1 MDKFN
6 KVRKLFG
13 TKDFSS
19 SSSADSVIYV
29 SSSDEEVSGGWDSV
43 LSTDTEEMIRRVE
56 TQVVFCPVP
65 MGKRH
70 MTTASDESPVQ
81 VLVSC
86 KKVVPPSL
94 TKGTL
99 MGRCALPPR
108 KACQSA
114 HWSYPILHFLYR
126 IHPCHHAHMRD
137 LQSAILDAYYD
148 KAKES

>member
-19 SSSADSVIYV
+19 SSSVDSVIYV
-29 SSSDEEVSGGWDSV
+29 SSTDEEASGGWDSV

-70 MTTASDESPVQ
+70 MTTASDEPGPSTSQ
-81 VLVSC
+81 LQEGST
-86 KKVVPPSL
+86 PSL

-108 KACQSA
+108 KASQSA
-114 HWSYPILHFLYR
+114 HWSYPILQFLYR